1 MRDIRNDLRER
12 VQLMEARIRARN
24 AHYEKMIKRLQGE
37 RDAAVAGLRARVAM
51 MNKLIEF
58 EKQDMGNTAPA
69 ATAASPKLSVAAG

>member
-12 VQLMEARIRARN
+12 VQLMEARIGARN

-69 ATAASPKLSVAAG
+69 ATPASPKLSVATG

>member
-1 MRDIRNDLRER
+1 MRDIRNDLREC
-12 VQLMEARIRARN
+12 VQLMEARIGARN

-37 RDAAVAGLRARVAM
+37 RDAAVAGLKARVAM

-69 ATAASPKLSVAAG
+69 ATAASPKLSVATG

>member
-12 VQLMEARIRARN
+12 VQLMEARIGARN

-69 ATAASPKLSVAAG
+69 ATAASPKLSVATG

>member
-12 VQLMEARIRARN
+12 VQLMEARIGTRN

-37 RDAAVAGLRARVAM
+37 RDAAVAGLKARVAM

-58 EKQDMGNTAPA
+58 EKQDMGNTAP
-69 ATAASPKLSVAAG
+69 TALNKSPN

>member
-12 VQLMEARIRARN
+12 VQLMEARIGARN

-58 EKQDMGNTAPA
+58 EKQDMGNTAQA

>member
-12 VQLMEARIRARN
+12 VQLVEARIGTRN

-58 EKQDMGNTAPA
+58 EKQDMGSTAPA
-69 ATAASPKLSVAAG
+69 ATAASPKLSVATG

>member
-12 VQLMEARIRARN
+12 VQLMEARIGARN

>member
-12 VQLMEARIRARN
+12 VQLMEARIGARN

-58 EKQDMGNTAPA
+58 EKQDMGNTARA

>member
-12 VQLMEARIRARN
+12 VQLMEARIGARN

-37 RDAAVAGLRARVAM
+37 RDAAVAGLKARVAM
-51 MNKLIEF
+51 MNKLIF

-69 ATAASPKLSVAAG
+69 ATAASPKLSAAAG

>member
-12 VQLMEARIRARN
+12 VQLMEARIGTRN

-69 ATAASPKLSVAAG
+69 ATAASPKLSVATG